1 MNRLAATAALVL
13 TVAGAAQ
20 TQSGVAGKWQ
30 GVTGADASLT
40 LDLTVNGTA
49 LTGTLT
55 RDDQKSALSD
65 GKVSGNTIS
74 FKATLNDKIEGLAGE
89 LKNDELHLWLDRQ
102 GPSRAIV
109 LTRVKATPPQR

>member
-1 MNRLAATAALVL
+1 MNRFVALAALVL
-13 TVAGAAQ
+13 TVAGAARA
-20 TQSGVAGKWQ
+20 QSGVAGKWQ
-30 GVTGADASLT
+30 GVTGADASLA
-40 LDLTVNGTA
+40 LDLTVKGTA

-74 FKATLNDKIEGLAGE
+74 FKATLNEKSEALSGE
-89 LKNDELHLWLDRQ
+89 LKGDELHVWLDRQ

-109 LTRVKATPPQR
+109 LTRVKARPPQR